1 MLHMP
6 EVLAAHQKYSKEGFR
21 VLAVSVDDPGKEKKL
36 RALIAEHH
44 MDWPQIY
51 DGQGGKG
58 PLPAKNGVRGIP
70 ATFLLDRQ
78 GRNRYTNLGGAE
90 LEQRI
95 SELLAESK

>member
-6 EVLAAHQKYSKEGFR
+6 EVLAAHEKFSQQGFR
-21 VLAVSVDDPGKEKKL
+21 VLAVSVDDPGKEEKL
-36 RALIAEHH
+36 RELIAEHL

-51 DGQGGKG
+51 DGKGGKG
-58 PLPAKNGVRGIP
+58 PLPQKNGVRGIP

-78 GRNRYTNLGGAE
+78 GRNRYTNLGGME